1 MKFLKALFSLI
12 LSILLALCVVLTCFV
27 YKAQEAIKP
36 ENIKE
41 IMSNSAIGE
50 KILGYQYLDENVKEE
65 DFYTFLC
72 NNIQEPSAL
81 VLDFSLDKAKTCH
94 EAALEYV
101 KDMIDSNCA
110 YTNMNKLAQDLTDG
124 YCKAAAEKGLIN
136 PNSNITYRTQKGWLT
151 KKRGVLLDETIRAKY
166 QEYLEKMIADG
177 NICSL
182 DIDQKTNFGYMLRT
196 GKASVTIQ
204 NEIYKAIEDQT
215 DRVCAEALSNFVND
229 VVHNTNNYK
238 KPEKNEVITM
248 VSESIF
254 GYFKLNGID
263 GDDLRNGYVERMI
276 KESSETFVYPKI
288 SSFLPSKEQTTA
300 QLPDYVSK
308 LLPLLINR
316 NVLYGLIGVCVLLG
330 VLLILINK
338 KKSLLYIG
346 ISLIIAGA
354 ALYVLKPNYLP
365 LLDRFLYSNINI
377 EDVFKGIINSV
388 TKTIIDNN
396 TIAIAL
402 SVVGLLMSVSSFILR
417 TKKG

>member
-1 MKFLKALFSLI
+1 MKFLKTLFSLI

-27 YKAQEAIKP
+27 YKAQEVIKP
-36 ENIKE
+36 ENIKNV
-41 IMSNSAIGE
+41 MSNSAIGE
-50 KILGYQYLDENVKEE
+50 KILGYQYLDENIKEE

-94 EAALEYV
+94 EAALEYI
-101 KDMIDSNCA
+101 KDIVDSNCA

-124 YCKAAAEKGLIN
+124 YCKAAVEKGLIN
-136 PNSNITYRTQKGWLT
+136 PNSNITYRTQKAWLT

-182 DIDQKTNFGYMLRT
+182 DIDQKSSFAYMLRT
-196 GKASVTIQ
+196 GKAGATTQ
-204 NEIYKAIEDQT
+204 NEIYKVIEDQA
-215 DRVCAEALSNFVND
+215 DRVCAEALSNYVND
-229 VVHNTNNYK
+229 VVYNTNNYK

-254 GYFKLNGID
+254 GYFHLNGIN
-263 GDDLRNGYVERMI
+263 DDDVRNGYVERII
-276 KESSETFVYPKI
+276 KESSESFIYPKI
-288 SSFLPSKEQTTA
+288 ASFLLSYDQTTA

-308 LLPLLINR
+308 LLPLLTNR

-354 ALYVLKPNYLP
+354 ALYALKPNHLL
-365 LLDRFLYSNINI
+365 LLDRFLYSNIKI

-402 SVVGLLMSVSSFILR
+402 SGVGLLMSVSSFILR